1 MSAKVVRSLLAL
13 TLGSALAAMPALFIA
28 CGGDDDDGGQSGDDG
43 AGEADAGEP
52 DSGGGTQAD
61 AGSSPADA
69 SSGDVDGGSPDF
81 GPECQRYLACC
92 EMTAPTDDCEAAVEA
107 GGPDPDAQEM
117 FCMIA
122 ADAAGCP

>member
-1 MSAKVVRSLLAL
+1 VRSLLAL
-13 TLGSALAAMPALFIA
+13 TFMSALTAIPALFIA
-28 CGGDDDDGGQSGDDG
+28 CGGDDDDGSTSGDDSSG
-43 AGEADAGEP
+43 DADSGVP

-69 SSGDVDGGSPDF
+69 APGGDSGSGSGDF

-92 EMTAPTDDCEAAVEA
+92 EVDAPADECEAAIEA
-107 GGPDPDAQEM
+107 GGSDPDQQEM
-117 FCMIA
+117 FCKIA